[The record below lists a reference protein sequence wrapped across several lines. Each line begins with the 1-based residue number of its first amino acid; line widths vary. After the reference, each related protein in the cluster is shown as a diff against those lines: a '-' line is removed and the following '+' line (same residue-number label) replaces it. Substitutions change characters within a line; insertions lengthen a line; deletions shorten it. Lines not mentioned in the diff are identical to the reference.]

1 MKMNGIWTS
10 LIAVAVGLSL
20 AGLAFAVQPGSQPQS
35 GKPMSTVEKPE
46 AAREAMGEVVK
57 ADPAGMT
64 LVIKAAGKEL
74 NFSVSEQAARTL
86 VTLKK
91 GDKVM
96 VQYTEADGKRTAQD
110 IRKG

>member
-1 MKMNGIWTS
+1 MSIDWVYLS
-10 LIAVAVGLSL
+10 AVLIGLSL
-20 AGLAFAVQPGSQPQS
+20 TTLVFGGQPGYSAEP
-35 GKPMSTVEKPE
+35 GKPSALVEKLE
-46 AAREAMGEVVK
+46 TSKEAMGEVVK

-64 LVIKAAGKEL
+64 LVIKAAGREL
-74 NFSVSEQAARTL
+74 NFSVADQAARTL

-96 VQYTEADGKRTAQD
+96 VQYTEVDGKRTVQE